1 MNTIWEFSRRR
12 VLRGV
17 VGGAAVS
24 VGLPFLDCFLNANGT
39 ALAATGAPL
48 PVRFGTWFWGCG
60 LNPGRWEPDEVGP
73 YKSMKPDVAALAP
86 FRAKVN
92 IYSGLRVH
100 LDGKP
105 NGVHF
110 SGPQGILTGSVPGGG
125 PGTQVGVAPSVDTII
140 AETIGTRT
148 RFRSLEVA
156 CTGNPSHS
164 QSRRNGSVVNP
175 AEVSPAAL
183 YTRIFGPE
191 FTDPNAASFTP
202 DTNTIL
208 RKSVL
213 SSIADERK
221 DFMTKIGAGDRARMD
236 EYFTSLRALEQQI
249 ELQLQKPAPL
259 EACKVP
265 GKVEETPTGT
275 EIATVKANH
284 KLFADLLAHT
294 VACGQTRVIN
304 IAFGDA
310 TSSLRKVG
318 GTQTHHECTHEEPVD
333 PKLGYQPEMTW
344 YYEQIM
350 ESFAYMLSK
359 FDSVKEGDATLLDR
373 MAIMAS
379 TDAGYAKL
387 HTLDNIPLIT
397 AGGAG
402 GRLKTGIHVH
412 AKGDPATRVGLT
424 MQQIMGVA
432 VSSWGTESNQTNKTI
447 TDVVA

>member
-1 MNTIWEFSRRR
+1 MNVLADFSRRR
-12 VLRGV
+12 VLRGIA
-17 VGGAAVS
+17 GVS
-24 VGLPFLDCFLNANGT
+24 VGLPFLDCFLNTNGT
-39 ALAATGAPL
+39 AMAATGAPL

-60 LNPGRWEPDEVGP
+60 LNPGRWEPKEVGA
-73 YKSMKPDVAALAP
+73 YKSMEPDVAALTP
-86 FRAKVN
+86 YLAKVN
-92 IYSGLRVH
+92 IYSGMRVF

-140 AETIGTRT
+140 AESIGTRT

-191 FTDPNAASFTP
+191 FSDPNAATFTP
-202 DTNTIL
+202 DTGTML
-208 RKSVL
+208 RRSVL

-221 DFMTKIGAGDRARMD
+221 DFMAKIGAGDRARMD

-249 ELQLQKPAPL
+249 ALQLQKPAPL
-259 EACKVP
+259 EACTVP
-265 GKVEETPTGT
+265 GKTAESPMGT

-284 KLFADLLAHT
+284 QLFAGLLAHA

-304 IAFGDA
+304 VAFADA

-344 YYEQIM
+344 YYGQIM
-350 ESFAYMLSK
+350 EGFAYFLSQL
-359 FDSVKEGDATLLDR
+359 DGIREGDATLLDR
-373 MAIMAS
+373 VVVLAS
-379 TDAGYAKL
+379 TDASYAKL
-387 HTLDNIPLIT
+387 HTLDNMPLIT

-402 GRLKTGIHVH
+402 GRIKTGIHVA

-424 MQQIMGVA
+424 LQQAMGVA
-432 VSSWGTESNQTNKTI
+432 VSSWGTESNQTAKTI
-447 TDVVA
+447 TEVLA